1 MASSGWLSSLTAD
14 PIPWLLERPE
24 SDIRYLTLRYLL
36 DRPLDD
42 PALVSARQEVYSHG
56 TVGHILSKMYPEG
69 YWVKPGAGYTQRYR
83 STVWAMIALAQLGA
97 SVEYDQRLHTAC
109 QYELEH
115 ALAEGGQFGY
125 NGTAAG
131 TIDCLQGNLCWA
143 LYTLGCRD
151 ARLDKAFEWM
161 ARSVTGEGVAA
172 NTDTSAE
179 IHYFNYKCGPL
190 FACGANGKNSCAWGA
205 VKEILAFSVLPAEKR
220 TPLIDS
226 AIKQGVDFLF
236 SVDPSTANYPTRHG
250 QKPGKEWWQFGFP
263 VFYVT
268 DILQLA
274 EGLTGLGYGKDPR
287 FATTLDLIRSKQDDR
302 GCWKQEHTYGPKTWG
317 NYGELDEPSPW
328 VTLRALRV
336 LKSAF
341 CV

>member
-1 MASSGWLSSLTAD
+1 MPSSSWLSSLNAD
-14 PIPWLLERPE
+14 PIPWLLGDPNP
-24 SDIRYLTLRYLL
+24 DIPYLTLRYLL
-36 DRPLDD
+36 DRPADD
-42 PALVSARQEVYSHG
+42 PELTSARQAAFENG
-56 TVGHILSKMYPEG
+56 TIGLILSKMFPEG

-83 STVWAMIALAQLGA
+83 STIWALIALAQLGA
-97 SVEYDQRLHTAC
+97 SVEFDERLQTAC

-125 NGTAAG
+125 NGTASG

-151 ARLDKAFEWM
+151 ARLDKAYEWM
-161 ARSVTGEGVAA
+161 ARSVTGEGVAS
-172 NTDTSAE
+172 NTDASAE

-205 VKEILAFSVLPAEKR
+205 VKVMLAFSVLPAGKH
-220 TPLIDS
+220 TPLIDN

-274 EGLTGLGYGKDPR
+274 EGLAGLGYGKDPR
-287 FATTLDLIRSKQDDR
+287 FANTFDLIRSKQDDT
-302 GCWKQEHTYGPKTWG
+302 GSWKLEHAYGPKAWG
-317 NYGELDEPSPW
+317 NYGELDQPNPW
-328 VTLRALRV
+328 VTVRALRV
-336 LKSAF
+336 LKTAYSG
-341 CV
+341 